1 MLMEKLLLF
10 FERKFNSMK
19 PMSQILLIGSV
30 YGVLQLLAPVLLFYY
45 SEDLGILWIVLFA
58 AYTGLLIFAAG
69 WIFYRREIHTL
80 EAMYG
85 TDFIYQAFPK
95 EKKRRERKAKKTAEK
110 ALRKAEKLHRKEIER
125 RDLGLR

>member
-1 MLMEKLLLF
+1 MEKLLLF
-10 FERKFNSMK
+10 FERKFNGMK
-19 PMSQILLIGSV
+19 PLGQIILIGSV
-30 YGVLQLLAPVLLFYY
+30 YGVLQLLAPLILFYY
-45 SEDLGILWIVLFA
+45 SEDLGVFWIVLFA
-58 AYTGLLIFAAG
+58 AYTGLLILTTG

-95 EKKRRERKAKKTAEK
+95 EKKRRERKAKKAAK
-110 ALRKAEKLHRKEIER
+110 RALKKAEKLHRKEIER